1 MGYSEELPGA
11 ASVPPPGWTVSHA
24 PVAAS
29 AAPPV
34 AAAEG
39 ADAAVRWRISAAVM
53 DNVIVYLLYLAICLA
68 LHWRVVALD
77 HLLFLLLAG
86 VAYHFVFEA
95 RDGQTPG
102 KRRYGIRVVSLDGGR
117 LTPGAAA
124 TRSALRIFD
133 QLPVL
138 YVSGLVSMVRTG
150 PARRQRIGDVAAG
163 TMVVAVDGQAVT
175 RGTPGWMLP
184 SATIL
189 ATLVSAAVA
198 YTVAE
203 SGSQPLSGAQQ
214 AQFIAGC
221 QNTPAGQ
228 LVDCGCL
235 LNQLEAA
242 GYVTPDGIRALVV
255 EAVAQTQAGQP
266 GASRRTFVSAID
278 ACRR

>member
-1 MGYSEELPGA
+1 MGSLGELPRA
-11 ASVPPPGWTVSHA
+11 ASVPPPGWTA
-24 PVAAS
+24 AQPPPAAS
-29 AAPPV
+29 TSLVVPAV
-34 AAAEG
+34 EG
-39 ADAAVRWRISAAVM
+39 ADAAVRWRIGAAVI
-53 DNVIVYLLYLAICLA
+53 DNLIVSLAYVAICAA
-68 LHWRVVALD
+68 LHWRVANLD

-102 KRRYGIRVVSLDGGR
+102 KRRYGIRVVSLDGSR
-117 LTPGAAA
+117 PAPGAIAI
-124 TRSALRIFD
+124 RSAVRIFD

-163 TMVVAVDGQAVT
+163 TMVVAVDGRAAA
-175 RGTPGWMLP
+175 RGTPGWVLP
-184 SATIL
+184 TATIF
-189 ATLVSAAVA
+189 ATLVSAASA
-198 YTVAE
+198 YGIVEA
-203 SGSQPLSGAQQ
+203 GSQPLSGAQQ
-214 AQFIAGC
+214 AQFVAGC

-242 GYVTPDGIRALVV
+242 GYVTPDSIRALVV
-255 EAVAQTQAGQP
+255 EAEAEGVGGGSDTA
-266 GASRRTFVSAID
+266 RRTFVAAVN